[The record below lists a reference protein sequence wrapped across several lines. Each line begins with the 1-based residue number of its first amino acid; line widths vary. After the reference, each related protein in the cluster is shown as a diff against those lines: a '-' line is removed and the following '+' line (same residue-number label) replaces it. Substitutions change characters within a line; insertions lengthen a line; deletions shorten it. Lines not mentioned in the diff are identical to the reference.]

1 MGRAPIRTDKDHN
14 GRDGQAMTNDIV
26 LKPLDLYSLPLQGV
40 QLVEASAGTGKTW
53 TIAGLYVRLLL
64 ETDETIN
71 RLLVVT
77 FTKAATAELRDRLR
91 RRLVD
96 VETALLQGE
105 SADPFCQWAL
115 DKFVDDARE
124 KALIKLNESIRRFD
138 ESAIFTIH
146 GFCQRVL
153 NEAQLPALLGEPDI
167 VPDEREWLPGLLQ
180 EAWIRYCN
188 DPLQAELLRLSAVT
202 PEVIQRDIEVLLVK
216 PYLHLDTKKKTCD
229 VDSLREGKI
238 ALRTL
243 WNNDYEA
250 IIKDVS
256 EADGLS
262 RAEKSYKYLDDI
274 IEELKTWLLSDSSLT
289 KSIRRLTPVEFDK
302 HMKKKGSAPR
312 HAFWEAL
319 QEWFDNADL
328 LVSKFRTDIID
339 DVRKGLLAH
348 KKSQG
353 LLSYQDLLEL
363 LAQAVEDEAIANSI
377 RQNYSV
383 ALIDEFQDT
392 DPLQFR
398 IFDKLYREAG
408 LPLYLVGDPK
418 QAIYSFRGADIFTY
432 LRAREHANGR
442 FTLNTNRRSLP
453 ALVKAVNSV
462 FMNHSNPFLLS
473 RLSFV
478 DVSAVE
484 PESRLSINEPPF
496 HCWLLPAND
505 GKKLDK
511 GAAHHFSVITTVNE
525 IVRLLQGA
533 ARGEVVIGDKPLRPG
548 DIAVLVPRHNDG
560 RAIVDALSEAGVA
573 SVIRSQDSVFATDE
587 AREMLSV
594 LEAIAEPGREG
605 QVKAAFL
612 STLMGGTIEG
622 LFADQEDDA
631 RWSAL
636 IEQLLAA
643 RDLWL
648 SHGFMP
654 MWEKALA
661 AFTVY
666 ERVLSGSHG
675 ERRLTN
681 LRHLATLMQQQAD
694 IDPVPERQMAWL
706 REQVRER
713 ETTEDT
719 QLRLESDAERVQ
731 VLTIHVSKGLEYPVV
746 FCPFLWEG
754 KLARKDDVNRAEYR
768 SGGDSLLDIGSEGFV
783 HATMRM
789 KTERMA
795 EKLRVLYVALTR
807 AKYRCY
813 GIWGWARD
821 SETAPFSWLLLG
833 GNTEG
838 EPDADVLTRDLD
850 RFKYDD
856 YAEALEREAKKVPE
870 GFAWESIAEEVSSN
884 VMPAERASECAPVVP
899 EFNRS
904 LLRRWRVSSF
914 TGLSESAHDISRKAE
929 SPDHDS
935 DVQEPIEVVV
945 LQEPQGIH
953 AFPKGANAGVF
964 WHAVLEDCVGNPL
977 ADHVAVITERLQ
989 QHALPLDWL
998 PLVESTLVQLLE
1010 TPLDEEGARLGYLD
1024 AARAEMEFLYPVQ
1037 QLSPAQFLSLPDLL
1051 PRYRDALT
1059 ALDFPTLQGYLKGF
1073 IDLIYL
1079 HQDRYYVLDYK
1090 TNWLGPDESSY
1101 TQERMEKAMAS
1112 SHYFLQ
1118 YWLYVLALH
1127 RHLKT
1132 VKVDYDYDR
1141 DIGGVRYLFLRGIAA
1156 ETRGVY
1162 TRKPSRMLIE
1172 ALDALMSGKKHGS
1185 NVATGVSA

>member
-1 MGRAPIRTDKDHN
+1 
-14 GRDGQAMTNDIV
+14 MTNDIV

-105 SADPFCQWAL
+105 SVDPFCQWAL

-216 PYLHLDTKKKTCD
+216 PYLQLNTKKKTCD

-238 ALRTL
+238 ALRTR
-243 WNNDYEA
+243 WNNDHEA
-250 IIKDVS
+250 IIKDIS

-274 IEELKTWLLSDSSLT
+274 IEELKIWLLNDSSLT
-289 KSIRRLTPVEFDK
+289 KSVRRLTPVEFDK

-328 LVSKFRTDIID
+328 LVSKFRTDIIG
-339 DVRKGLLAH
+339 DVRKGLLDH

-398 IFDKLYREAG
+398 IFDRLYRQAG

-453 ALVKAVNSV
+453 ALVKAVNNV

-478 DVSAVE
+478 DVNAVE
-484 PESRLSINEPPF
+484 PESKLSINEPPF
-496 HCWLLPAND
+496 HCWLLPPND

-511 GAAHHFSVITTVNE
+511 GTAHHFSVATTVNE
-525 IVRLLQGA
+525 IVRLLLGA
-533 ARGEVVIGDKPLRPG
+533 ARGEIVIGDKPLRPG

-560 RAIVDALSEAGVA
+560 RAIVDALAEAGVA

-587 AREMLSV
+587 AREMLSM

-605 QVKAAFL
+605 QVKAAFI
-612 STLMGGTIEG
+612 STLMGGTIEA

-654 MWEKALA
+654 MWEKTLA

-681 LRHLATLMQQQAD
+681 LRH
-694 IDPVPERQMAWL
+694 
-706 REQVRER
+706 
-713 ETTEDT
+713 
-719 QLRLESDAERVQ
+719 
-731 VLTIHVSKGLEYPVV
+731 
-746 FCPFLWEG
+746 
-754 KLARKDDVNRAEYR
+754 
-768 SGGDSLLDIGSEGFV
+768 
-783 HATMRM
+783 
-789 KTERMA
+789 
-795 EKLRVLYVALTR
+795 
-807 AKYRCY
+807 
-813 GIWGWARD
+813 
-821 SETAPFSWLLLG
+821 
-833 GNTEG
+833 
-838 EPDADVLTRDLD
+838 
-850 RFKYDD
+850 
-856 YAEALEREAKKVPE
+856 
-870 GFAWESIAEEVSSN
+870 
-884 VMPAERASECAPVVP
+884 
-899 EFNRS
+899 
-904 LLRRWRVSSF
+904 
-914 TGLSESAHDISRKAE
+914 
-929 SPDHDS
+929 
-935 DVQEPIEVVV
+935 
-945 LQEPQGIH
+945 
-953 AFPKGANAGVF
+953 
-964 WHAVLEDCVGNPL
+964 
-977 ADHVAVITERLQ
+977 
-989 QHALPLDWL
+989 
-998 PLVESTLVQLLE
+998 
-1010 TPLDEEGARLGYLD
+1010 
-1024 AARAEMEFLYPVQ
+1024 
-1037 QLSPAQFLSLPDLL
+1037 
-1051 PRYRDALT
+1051 
-1059 ALDFPTLQGYLKGF
+1059 
-1073 IDLIYL
+1073 
-1079 HQDRYYVLDYK
+1079 
-1090 TNWLGPDESSY
+1090 
-1101 TQERMEKAMAS
+1101 
-1112 SHYFLQ
+1112 
-1118 YWLYVLALH
+1118 
-1127 RHLKT
+1127 
-1132 VKVDYDYDR
+1132 
-1141 DIGGVRYLFLRGIAA
+1141 
-1156 ETRGVY
+1156 
-1162 TRKPSRMLIE
+1162 
-1172 ALDALMSGKKHGS
+1172 
-1185 NVATGVSA
+1185 